1 MIFKN
6 HYNGRNEDLF
16 FKDHEINLKPSL
28 TIPDQTMP
36 IKTIMER
43 YARGLPFSDVKTP
56 MYYGDDLIVPQDF
69 HKWDLADRQE
79 YAEQRKQELN
89 DLKNKFEQ
97 ENKPK
102 PKYEE
107 QEIPFEA
114 VQPAPPVKPDEK
126 PKPE

>member
-6 HYNGRNEDLF
+6 HYNSRQADLF
-16 FKDHEINLKPSL
+16 PPDYEINLKPSI

-43 YARGLPFSDVKTP
+43 YARGLPFTDTKTP

-79 YAEQRKQELN
+79 YAEQRKLELEE
-89 DLKNKFEQ
+89 LKQKFEE

-102 PKYEE
+102 PKPVYKD
-107 QEIPFEA
+107 QEIPFEEL
-114 VQPAPPVKPDEK
+114 KPD
-126 PKPE
+126 KPEATNPSV